1 MLIRAIAHRMLQ
13 LLRESAL
20 FFFQTR
26 IYRAA
31 GQPDGGCRLV
41 EQINRLVRQKPVCQI
56 PAGKLHRRLH
66 RLVRNADAV
75 VLLKP
80 RTKPLQNAQRLLL
93 RRLAH
98 QHLPEPALQRC
109 ILFNV
114 LSILLQRRRADEL
127 NLAPPERRFE
137 KICRVYRALG
147 AARADNRVHLVDKE
161 NHVPRP
167 ADLRE
172 NVTDALFKLAAV
184 FGPRQN
190 TCQIEPIE
198 LLSHQS
204 LRRLSARQ
212 PLRQR
217 LDNCS
222 LPHARFS
229 DERGVILVLAA
240 QNLLN
245 LAELTFAPDD
255 RLHSRRLFNHI
266 FTILLQQS
274 HACLPPLLR
283 LLRRAERSKGFGKNA
298 VRLNAAA
305 L

>member
-1 MLIRAIAHRMLQ
+1 M
-13 LLRESAL
+13 
-20 FFFQTR
+20 
-26 IYRAA
+26 
-31 GQPDGGCRLV
+31 
-41 EQINRLVRQKPVCQI
+41 
-56 PAGKLHRRLH
+56 
-66 RLVRNADAV
+66 
-75 VLLKP
+75 
-80 RTKPLQNAQRLLL
+80 
-93 RRLAH
+93 
-98 QHLPEPALQRC
+98 
-109 ILFNV
+109 
-114 LSILLQRRRADEL
+114 
-127 NLAPPERRFE
+127 
-137 KICRVYRALG
+137 
-147 AARADNRVHLVDKE
+147 HLVDKE

-167 ADLRE
+167 ANLRE
-172 NVTDALFKLAAV
+172 DVTDALFKLAAV

-217 LDNCS
+217 LDNRS

-245 LAELTFAPDD
+245 LAELPFAPDD